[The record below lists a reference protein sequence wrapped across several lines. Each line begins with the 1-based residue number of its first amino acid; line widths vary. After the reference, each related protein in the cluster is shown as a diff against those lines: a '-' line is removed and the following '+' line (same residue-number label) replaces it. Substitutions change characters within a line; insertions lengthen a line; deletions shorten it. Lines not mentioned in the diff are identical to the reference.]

1 LVDRRKEVVSEA
13 TVFLWLALTVA
24 SSIIC
29 MLIGAVLI
37 YLIHDCWPIARQQL
51 GDDICLSKIQPP
63 ILQFVPIL
71 TGIAL
76 GTVLTLV
83 MKK

>member
-1 LVDRRKEVVSEA
+1 LIDPRKEVFSEA

-24 SSIIC
+24 SLIVC

-37 YLIHDCWPIARQQL
+37 YLIYDCWPIARQQL
-51 GDDICLSKIQPP
+51 GNGICLSKIQPP
-63 ILQFVPIL
+63 ILQFLPIIA
-71 TGIAL
+71 GIAL
-76 GTVLTLV
+76 GTVLTAV